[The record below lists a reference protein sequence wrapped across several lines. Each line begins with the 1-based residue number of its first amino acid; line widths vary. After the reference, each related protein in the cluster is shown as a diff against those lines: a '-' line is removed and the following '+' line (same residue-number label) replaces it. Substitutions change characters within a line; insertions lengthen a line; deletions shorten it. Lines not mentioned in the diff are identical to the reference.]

1 MLLFNLLLYIC
12 AFIFLWFGSGLIVG
26 STNTFSK
33 KLKISPFTFSFVF
46 LGLLTSTPEFSVG
59 LQAVVNHD
67 AEIFIGNLLGGVI
80 VLFLVVIPVLA
91 VVGNG
96 ISLKH
101 DLNKRTLFITL
112 LVILAPA
119 LCILDKK
126 VTNFEGVLL
135 IILYLFLL
143 ILIERHHGI
152 FDHKNSS
159 VLNLHAYSYKD
170 ILKIFLGI
178 GIVFISSNIIVDKTM
193 YFADTFHISA
203 FYISL
208 IVVALGTDLPELSL
222 AVRSTLSGKKD
233 IAMGDYI
240 GAAAAST
247 LFFGIFTLLHN
258 GEVLTVRN
266 FNLTFMFIALALSV
280 FYILSLFKQH
290 LSRKNAFIL
299 IGLYVVF
306 LFTEVLK

>member
-1 MLLFNLLLYIC
+1 
-12 AFIFLWFGSGLIVG
+12 
-26 STNTFSK
+26 
-33 KLKISPFTFSFVF
+33 
-46 LGLLTSTPEFSVG
+46 
-59 LQAVVNHD
+59 
-67 AEIFIGNLLGGVI
+67 
-80 VLFLVVIPVLA
+80 
-91 VVGNG
+91 
-96 ISLKH
+96 
-101 DLNKRTLFITL
+101 
-112 LVILAPA
+112 
-119 LCILDKK
+119 
-126 VTNFEGVLL
+126 
-135 IILYLFLL
+135 
-143 ILIERHHGI
+143 
-152 FDHKNSS
+152 
-159 VLNLHAYSYKD
+159 
-170 ILKIFLGI
+170 
-178 GIVFISSNIIVDKTM
+178 M